1 MHSSTV
7 GTRKLSSSVGHRD
20 GDGGGNTDRHRCRGR
35 CESRAMMSHKEAEA
49 EAAGA
54 EPRARQP
61 QIIELYYTEDA
72 AEGKDT
78 VESGYE
84 SW

>member
-1 MHSSTV
+1 
-7 GTRKLSSSVGHRD
+7 
-20 GDGGGNTDRHRCRGR
+20 
-35 CESRAMMSHKEAEA
+35 MMSHKEAEA

-61 QIIELYYTEDA
+61 QIIELYYTE
-72 AEGKDT
+72 GKDT

-84 SW
+84 S

>member
-1 MHSSTV
+1 
-7 GTRKLSSSVGHRD
+7 
-20 GDGGGNTDRHRCRGR
+20 
-35 CESRAMMSHKEAEA
+35 MMSHKEAEA

-72 AEGKDT
+72 AERIEWRAVMSHDEAVMSHEEDAAEGKDS
-78 VESGYE
+78 VESGRCAPHHQD
-84 SW
+84 S